1 MWFRFLIILLLL
13 FLSGCTS
20 VPSEP
25 TVNTSSNSLLVSNAT
40 NRTVFLNQTDTLPD
54 QQRQQRLLAKGGG
67 IFDFAVLTATTC
79 DDYLVTYKEL
89 VDQTEDDV
97 RDIEDEFLEEQRDLQ
112 KALAAL
118 ADARQS
124 GNERAVDRARKDID
138 EEEDD
143 VDEVEDLLEEK
154 TEYLRKLK
162 IIVATMKEECPRL
175 KAKTP

>member
-1 MWFRFLIILLLL
+1 MWFRFLSILFLL
-13 FLSGCTS
+13 FLSGCTG

-25 TVNTSSNSLLVSNAT
+25 MVNTSSDSLQVSNAT
-40 NRTVFLNQTDTLPD
+40 NITVFSNQTDTPVD
-54 QQRQQRLLAKGGG
+54 QRQQRLIAKGGG
-67 IFDFAVLTATTC
+67 IFDFAVLTGTNC

-89 VDQTEDDV
+89 VDQTEEDV

-112 KALAAL
+112 KAIAAL

-124 GNERAVDRARKDID
+124 GNERAVDRARDDVD

-143 VDEVEDLLEEK
+143 VDEVEDLLDEK

-162 IIVATMKEECPRL
+162 IILATMKEECPRL
-175 KAKTP
+175 KAST